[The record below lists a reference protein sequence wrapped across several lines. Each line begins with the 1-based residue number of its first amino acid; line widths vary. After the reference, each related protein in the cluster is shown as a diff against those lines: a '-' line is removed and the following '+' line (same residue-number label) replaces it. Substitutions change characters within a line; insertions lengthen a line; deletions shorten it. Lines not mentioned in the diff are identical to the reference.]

1 VNATGE
7 GLRLTRRG
15 LATVVATLALPGLA
29 QAGRGSRVELL
40 VPGSPGSPTSRW
52 ARGVAPFLERCWP
65 RQSVTLRAVS
75 GRGGL
80 QAVTELAAS
89 GTRRVIGVLTTPS
102 LLSRAIE
109 VNAPSPL
116 SRIDPLAALVE
127 ELVLLVTAPGAAGD
141 LDALR
146 AAAPGAPIG
155 SPPAGTG
162 PHLTAMRLAERLDRP
177 VLVFPSAAAA
187 RQAAMAGHVAAATL
201 TLPDAVQFLRE
212 ERLTAI
218 GVASSRRSPLLPELA
233 TLREAG
239 LELLGATRRGFAL
252 SPEADPAWRA
262 QLVEGL
268 QALATDADLIAHCA
282 ENGQVPRFLGP
293 AAWGGLLARQE
304 EELRRRWQDDPWVPR
319 RAGPG

>member
-1 VNATGE
+1 MKAAGAGV
-7 GLRLTRRG
+7 GLARRG
-15 LATVVATLALPGLA
+15 LAALVATLALPGLA
-29 QAGRGSRVELL
+29 SASRGQALELL
-40 VPGSPGSPTSRW
+40 VPASPGSATARW

-65 RQSVTLRAVS
+65 RQSVTLRAVA

-80 QAVTELAAS
+80 QAVSELAAAGS
-89 GTRRVIGVLTTPS
+89 SRVVGVLTTPA

-109 VNAPSPL
+109 IGEASPL
-116 SRIDPLAALVE
+116 GRIAPLAALVE
-127 ELVLLVTAPGAAGD
+127 ETVLLVTAPGASAD

-146 AAAPGAPIG
+146 AATPGAPIG

-162 PHLTAMRLAERLDRP
+162 AHLTALRLSERLDRP

-187 RQAAMAGHVAAATL
+187 RQAAMAGHVVAAAL
-201 TLPDAVQFLRE
+201 TLPDALPFLRD
-212 ERLTAI
+212 ERLTAV
-218 GVASSRRSPLLPELA
+218 GVASSRRSPLLPEVT

-252 SPEADPAWRA
+252 SPTADPAWRA
-262 QLVEGL
+262 QLLEGL
-268 QALATDADLIAHCA
+268 QSLAGDADLVAHCA

-304 EELRRRWQDDPWVPR
+304 QELRRRWLDEPWVPR
-319 RAGPG
+319 RAGRG